1 MLAFLLLLVLARMV
15 LLMDPLLVPL
25 LDLLLLLKQLLL
37 PPALAFAYAPG
48 PHCSHSPVTAFA
60 YDAYGTTDADGGY

>member
-1 MLAFLLLLVLARMV
+1 MLALLLLLVLARMV

-48 PHCSHSPVTAFA
+48 PHPPQRIVIYLNNLFR
-60 YDAYGTTDADGGY
+60 GTGGAG

>member
-1 MLAFLLLLVLARMV
+1 MLALLLLLVLARMV

-48 PHCSHSPVTAFA
+48 PHNESTSIICFGAPEGPDSYSLCL
-60 YDAYGTTDADGGY
+60 